1 MRQKRRSK
9 IDQAKIKEILAM
21 RRKGVKL
28 ACIAYDLN
36 ISVGTVHKYLKLY
49 SNEQKKL

>member
-1 MRQKRRSK
+1 MGNIRISK

-36 ISVGTVHKYLKLY
+36 ISIGSVHKYLKIY
-49 SNEQKKL
+49 GNEQKNI

>member
-1 MRQKRRSK
+1 MRQLRRSK
-9 IDQAKIKEILAM
+9 ITDEIITEILAM

-36 ISVGTVHKYLKLY
+36 ISIGSVHKYLKIH
-49 SNEQKKL
+49 SNE